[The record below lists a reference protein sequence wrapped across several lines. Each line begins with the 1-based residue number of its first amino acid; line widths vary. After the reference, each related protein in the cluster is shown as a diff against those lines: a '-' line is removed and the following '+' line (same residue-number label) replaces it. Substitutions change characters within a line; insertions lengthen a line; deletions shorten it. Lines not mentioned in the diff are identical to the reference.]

1 MDIVIASNNLHK
13 IEEYK
18 EILKEFKDLHIMSL
32 KEAGIVV
39 NPDENGKTFEEN
51 SLIKAKACAE
61 LTDKVVIADDSGL
74 IVDSLPD
81 ILGVKTARF
90 LGEETPYPQKWAE
103 VIRLLEGKER
113 TARFVCA
120 ITLINFEKKPVCFKG
135 ECVGNIAF
143 KPQGTSGFGYDPIF
157 VPNGYQETFA
167 TLGEE
172 IKNKISH
179 RANASKMLVS
189 YLQEKL

>member
-1 MDIVIASNNLHK
+1 MDIVVASNNLHK

-18 EILKEFKDLHIMSL
+18 EILKDFKDLHVMGL
-32 KEAGIVV
+32 KEAGISV
-39 NPDENGKTFEEN
+39 NPDENGKTFQDN

-90 LGEETPYPQKWAE
+90 LGEDTPYPKKWE
-103 VIRLLEGKER
+103 GVISLLEGKDR

-120 ITLINFEKKPVCFKG
+120 ITLINFSDEPVCFIG
-135 ECVGNIAF
+135 ECVGHIAY
-143 KPQGTSGFGYDPIF
+143 KPEGNAGFGYDPIF
-157 VPNGYQETFA
+157 IPNGFDKTFA
-167 TLGEE
+167 SLGEE
-172 IKNKISH
+172 IKNGISH
-179 RANASKMLVS
+179 RANASKKLVE
-189 YLQEKL
+189 YLKERL